1 MNRKRV
7 IESGGI
13 RDIVFEPDIS
23 IWEIER
29 LVREAFVD
37 AFGAEIVRRVH
48 ADKYPDEYGVTV
60 VVTHKDVDQMYDLSS
75 ELEDQFLEKGIPVG
89 IAVSTS

>member
-7 IESGGI
+7 IEFGGI

-29 LVREAFVD
+29 LVREAFVN
-37 AFGAEIVRRVH
+37 AFGSETVRRVY

-60 VVTHKDVDQMYDLSS
+60 VVTHKDVDRMYDLSTD
-75 ELEDQFLEKGIPVG
+75 LEDEFLEKGIPVG
-89 IAVSTS
+89 IAVSAS

>member
-1 MNRKRV
+1 MIRKRA
-7 IESGGI
+7 IEFGGI
-13 RDIVFEPDIS
+13 RDIVFEPAIN

-37 AFGAEIVRRVH
+37 AFGAETVRRVY
-48 ADKYPDEYGVTV
+48 ADKYPDEYGVIV
-60 VVTHKDVDQMYDLSS
+60 VVTHKDVDRMYDLSN
-75 ELEDQFLEKGIPVG
+75 ELEDQFFEKGIPVG